1 MCNDYSCYAMFMDFF
16 PFILQI
22 PLVQKNW
29 LIHRHNLNWIM
40 RETGTEIFLK
50 PKDALACL
58 PAKATY
64 RMHQNS
70 KFLIFEDDVNCF
82 FFTDQ
87 KRGHF
92 TAIVVYFC
100 NHI

>member
-1 MCNDYSCYAMFMDFF
+1 
-16 PFILQI
+16 
-22 PLVQKNW
+22 
-29 LIHRHNLNWIM
+29 M